1 MEAWLWAYEAGARPI
16 ALGRAD
22 GEGGWVQACDGNGA
36 RWVAFGSER
45 ELALARV
52 PAEGEA
58 TLPWPAS
65 ALQIGALLPRDE
77 SRRDRV
83 RVVCGAAHA
92 TLVVLGSDETLNV
105 LRCDPA
111 SCART
116 PTLARGVTAF
126 DVAVTVDDVAVVAY
140 ARRDQPQV
148 TVVRID
154 ARGSTLA
161 PPQTPAPCW
170 DPTGGMCGQPTLV
183 AEPGRLLLCARDGS
197 DLVALESQDGGERW
211 RPLSGL
217 KVSNALSNDVS
228 APMEQHRIRKG
239 LD

>member
-22 GEGGWVQACDGNGA
+22 GEGGWVQACDANGA
-36 RWVAFGSER
+36 RWIAFGSQR

-52 PAEGEA
+52 PAQGEP
-58 TLPWPAS
+58 TTPWPAG
-65 ALQIGALLPRDE
+65 ALEIGALLPRDE
-77 SRRDRV
+77 SNRDRV
-83 RVVCGAAHA
+83 RVVCEAEHA
-92 TLVVLGSDETLNV
+92 TLVVLGGDQTLNV
-105 LRCDPA
+105 LRCDSA

-126 DVAVTVDDVAVVAY
+126 DVAVTADDVAVVAY
-140 ARRDQPQV
+140 ARSDQPQV

-183 AEPGRLLLCARDGS
+183 AAPGRLLLCARDGS
-197 DLVALESQDGGERW
+197 DLVALESHDGGQRW

-217 KVSNALSNDVS
+217 KVGNAISTDVS
-228 APMEQHRIRKG
+228 APMQQHRIRKG